1 MERWRVKD
9 LSILVVGGGIGGLTS
24 AIALGRKGFEVEVIE
39 RDPDWSV
46 YGVGIIQ
53 QGNVIRAMTELGLI
67 DDYISA
73 GFGFDRVQV
82 YIPTG
87 QCVADIPTP
96 RLVEGYPGNVGIGR
110 RALHK
115 VLGDRAKGA
124 GAKIRL
130 GITAETLDDD
140 GEGVSVT
147 FSDGSTGRY
156 DLVIG
161 ADGLYSQTRAAIFPD
176 APKPE
181 FTGQSVWRYNFKRT
195 PDVIA
200 LQAYEGE
207 TGIGLVPLSD
217 DLMYMYVTT
226 PEPGNPWYAKEDL
239 ASAMRS
245 KIAGVP
251 SPAIQALVGQITQD
265 DEVVYKP
272 LEWMFL
278 EGAWHKGRVVLL
290 GDAVHATTPHLGQG
304 AGMAIEDALVLADE
318 LVAAD
323 AIEPALT
330 TYRNRRFERCR
341 YIVESSRAICFGQ
354 IGKGP
359 LVDNA
364 TATKEMFIKV
374 AEPI

>member
-1 MERWRVKD
+1 MKD
-9 LSILVVGGGIGGLTS
+9 MRILIVGGGIGGLTS
-24 AIALGRKGFEVEVIE
+24 AIALCRKGYEVEVIE

-53 QGNVIRAMTELGLI
+53 QGNVVRAMTELGLI

-115 VLGDRAKGA
+115 VLGDRAKEA
-124 GAKIRL
+124 GADIRL
-130 GITAETLDDD
+130 GITISTLVDD
-140 GEGVSVT
+140 GEGVAVT
-147 FSDGSTGRY
+147 FSDGSSGIF

-161 ADGLYSQTRAAIFPD
+161 ADGLYSQTRGMIFPD

-181 FTGQSVWRYNFKRT
+181 FTGQSVWRYNFRRT
-195 PDVIA
+195 PDVIG
-200 LQAYEGE
+200 LQAYEGQ

-217 DLMYMYVTT
+217 ELMYMYVTT

-239 ASAMRS
+239 ANTMRS

-251 SPAIQALVGQITQD
+251 SPAIQALVDQITED

-318 LVAAD
+318 LVKAD
-323 AIEPALT
+323 TLDAALT
-330 TYRNRRFERCR
+330 AYRDRRFERCR

-364 TATKEMFIKV
+364 KATQEMFMKV

>member
-1 MERWRVKD
+1 MQGMQ
-9 LSILVVGGGIGGLTS
+9 ILVVGGGIGGLTS
-24 AIALGRKGFEVEVIE
+24 AIALRRKGFSVEVIE

-53 QGNVIRAMTELGLI
+53 QGNVVRAMTELGLI
-67 DDYISA
+67 DDYLDA

-82 YIPTG
+82 FIPTG

-96 RLVEGYPGNVGIGR
+96 RLVDGYPGNVGIGR

-124 GAKIRL
+124 GAMVRL
-130 GITAETLDDD
+130 GLTVSALEDD
-140 GEGVSVT
+140 GAGVSVQ
-147 FSDGSTGRY
+147 FNDGSTGRY

-161 ADGLYSQTRAAIFPD
+161 ADGLYSQTRETIFPN
-176 APKPE
+176 ASKPE
-181 FTGQSVWRYNFKRT
+181 FTGQSVWRYNFRRT

-200 LQAYEGE
+200 LQAYEGQ

-217 DLMYMYVTT
+217 ELMYMYVTT
-226 PEPGNPWYAKEDL
+226 PEPGNPRYAKDDL
-239 ASAMRS
+239 AATMRA

-251 SPAIQALVGQITQD
+251 SPAIQALVDQITDD

-323 AIEPALT
+323 ALETALQA
-330 TYRNRRFERCR
+330 YRDRRFARCR
-341 YIVESSRAICFGQ
+341 YIVEASRAICFGQ
-354 IGKGP
+354 IGKAP
-359 LVDNA
+359 LIDNA
-364 TATKEMFIKV
+364 AATREMFMKV

>member
-1 MERWRVKD
+1 MERHPVKD
-9 LSILVVGGGIGGLTS
+9 LNILIIGGGIGGLTA
-24 AIALGRKGFEVEVIE
+24 AIALRRKGFSVDVIE

-82 YIPTG
+82 YLPTG

-96 RLVEGYPGNVGIGR
+96 RLVDGYPGNVGIGR

-115 VLGDRAKGA
+115 VLGDRTIGA
-124 GAKIRL
+124 GATVRL
-130 GITAETLDDD
+130 GLTATNLEDD

-147 FSDGSTGRY
+147 FSDGTQGRY
-156 DLVIG
+156 NLVIG
-161 ADGLYSQTRAAIFPD
+161 ADGLYSQTREMIFPD

-181 FTGQSVWRYNFKRT
+181 FTGQSVWRYNFTRT
-195 PDVIA
+195 PDVIG
-200 LQAYEGE
+200 LQAYEGA
-207 TGIGLVPLSD
+207 TGIGLVPLSQ

-226 PEPGNPWYAKEDL
+226 PEPGNPWYATEDL
-239 ASAMRS
+239 AAAMRS

-251 SPAIQALVGQITQD
+251 SPAIAALVDQITD
-265 DEVVYKP
+265 NEEVVYKP

-278 EGAWHKGRVVLL
+278 QAPWHKGRVALL

-323 AIEPALT
+323 ALEPALT
-330 TYRNRRFERCR
+330 AYRNRRFERCR

-359 LVDNA
+359 LMDNA
-364 TATKEMFIKV
+364 AATREMFMKV

>member
-1 MERWRVKD
+1 MERHPVKD
-9 LSILVVGGGIGGLTS
+9 LNILIIGGGIGGLTA
-24 AIALGRKGFEVEVIE
+24 AIALRRKGFSVDVIE

-82 YIPTG
+82 YLPTG

-96 RLVEGYPGNVGIGR
+96 RLVDGYPGNVGIGR

-115 VLGDRAKGA
+115 VLGDRTIGA
-124 GAKIRL
+124 GATVRL
-130 GITAETLDDD
+130 GLTATNLEDD

-147 FSDGSTGRY
+147 FSDGTQGRY
-156 DLVIG
+156 NLVIG
-161 ADGLYSQTRAAIFPD
+161 ADGLYSQTREMIFPD

-181 FTGQSVWRYNFKRT
+181 FTGQSVWRYNFTRT
-195 PDVIA
+195 PDVIG
-200 LQAYEGE
+200 LQAYEGA
-207 TGIGLVPLSD
+207 TGIGLVPLSQ

-226 PEPGNPWYAKEDL
+226 PEPGNPWYATEDL
-239 ASAMRS
+239 AAAMRS

-251 SPAIQALVGQITQD
+251 SPAIAALVDQITD
-265 DEVVYKP
+265 NEEVVYKP

-278 EGAWHKGRVVLL
+278 QGPWHKGRVALL

-323 AIEPALT
+323 ALEPALT
-330 TYRNRRFERCR
+330 AYRNRRFERCR

-359 LVDNA
+359 LMDNA
-364 TATKEMFIKV
+364 AATREMFMKV

>member
-24 AIALGRKGFEVEVIE
+24 AIALCRKGFDVEVIE

-124 GAKIRL
+124 GARIRL

-140 GEGVSVT
+140 GQGVSVT
-147 FSDGSTGRY
+147 FSDGSSGRY

-161 ADGLYSQTRAAIFPD
+161 ADGLYSQTRTAIFPD

-181 FTGQSVWRYNFKRT
+181 FTGQAVWRYNFKRT

-217 DLMYMYVTT
+217 ELMYMYVTT

-239 ASAMRS
+239 ASTMRA

-265 DEVVYKP
+265 DDVVYKP

-278 EGAWHKGRVVLL
+278 EGPWHKGRVVLL

-330 TYRNRRFERCR
+330 TFRDRRFERCR